1 MLPAEKAMS
10 EALVK
15 REEQGSLRK
24 LSIIKK
30 EVDFC
35 SNDYL
40 GFARS
45 KALHQMILKEEAK
58 SDSNN
63 GSGGSRLLT
72 GNTEAV
78 EALEENLAKRHHAQA
93 ALLFNS
99 GYDANIGL
107 FSSVPGKE
115 DTIIYDELVH
125 ASIHDGIR
133 LSRAQSF
140 PFRHNDIVHL
150 EERIEKAKGNIFVA
164 IESVYSMDGDIAP
177 LKEMAELCSSRKANL
192 IVDEA
197 HATGVFNMGLVQQ
210 LQLQD
215 KVFTRIYTFG
225 KALGCHGA
233 IVAGSKTLKKYLV
246 NYARSFI
253 YTTALPLHSIISID
267 CAYRFLGQNEGTVKK
282 LHEIIK
288 YFRQTAYNQKET
300 NGKWIDSSSA
310 IQSLLVPGNE
320 NVKKLALAI
329 QEYNMDV
336 RPIMSPTVPRGKERI
351 RICLHAYNTKSEID
365 KLLEIIT
372 KEFKG

>member
-1 MLPAEKAMS
+1 MSLAEKALS
-10 EALVK
+10 EALHK
-15 REEQGSLRK
+15 REEQGALRK
-24 LSIIKK
+24 LSLVNKG
-30 EVDFC
+30 VDFC

-45 KALHQMILKEEAK
+45 EALHKMILKEEAK
-58 SDSNN
+58 AGIHN

-72 GNTEAV
+72 GNSVAV
-78 EALEENLAKRHHAQA
+78 EKLEELVAHMHKVPA

-107 FSSVPGKE
+107 FSSVPGKD

-140 PFRHNDIVHL
+140 PFRHNDLTHL
-150 EERIEKAKGNIFVA
+150 RERINTAKGNVFA
-164 IESVYSMDGDIAP
+164 TIESIYSMDGDIAP
-177 LKEMAELCSSRKANL
+177 LKEIADLCSSLNANL

-210 LQLQD
+210 SHLED
-215 KVFTRIYTFG
+215 KVFARIHTFG

-233 IVAGSKTLKKYLV
+233 IVAGSKTLKEYLI

-253 YTTALPLHSIISID
+253 YTTALPMHSIISIE
-267 CAYRFLGQNEGTVKK
+267 CAYRLLEQSKGTVKK
-282 LHEIIK
+282 LHEIIQ
-288 YFRQTAYNQKET
+288 YFRQKAYNQKNT
-300 NGKWIDSSSA
+300 KGKWIDSSSS
-310 IQSLLVPGNE
+310 IQSLVVPGNT

-329 QEYNMDV
+329 QQYDMDV

-351 RICLHAYNTKSEID
+351 RICLHSYNTTKEID
-365 KLLEIIT
+365 KLLDIINREIA
-372 KEFKG
+372 